1 MLRKIIL
8 IFVLLAGLTL
18 EAGAVLKE
26 KNLDETL
33 SILHQELTKQDAEL
47 STKAEMRTKQRK
59 LIFQRLITAMK
70 QADQNSLM
78 LYSQQSEYVF
88 DLTYACHEATEQYRN
103 FHQRQLP
110 FKKFIQK
117 SKSDIARY
125 DSLTKSL
132 EAMPARV
139 LSKQGQQERD
149 VCLTLAKS
157 IREKLVKE
165 QQSMQEYIRVYS
177 RTEQRL
183 RHLNDYAQERYTDI
197 QTSIF
202 RNGSDTYWEVL
213 TNFPM
218 KWRFMTR
225 SVERKYNFSDARSQ
239 WSGQWILGTFI
250 AILFYVLLAIV
261 LNQLFFRFLMPKRFD
276 TEEFRKKR
284 ACIIMAT
291 TTVTF
296 AIIQGLVI
304 NNTSQNFLIM
314 ASELLVEYAWLLG
327 VILVSL
333 LLRVNGEQIGYAFK
347 IYSPLLTL
355 GFVVIVFRIVL
366 IPSELV
372 NIIFPPILMLCA
384 LWQWIFI
391 RRNNKRVPRSD
402 MMYSYFS
409 LVVFIASVCCSC
421 AGYTLFSVQL
431 LIWWIMQLTCVLTI
445 TCISQYI
452 KFYATKH
459 GLEDKHI
466 DKTWFYHLLEQVF
479 MPVLSV
485 LSILVSIFWAAKV
498 FNLDSLCWKVFNYR
512 FIDMENLQVSILK
525 LAIVICLWFLFRYI
539 TQTILALMRLHYQQ
553 SDPASAAS
561 REVMGKNVIQVLV
574 WGIWLMISLSY
585 LHISV
590 SWLLAIG
597 GGLSTG
603 IGFAS
608 KDIIENIYYGASLM
622 AGRIKVG
629 DWIQVDG
636 TMGKI
641 TSISYTSTVVESL
654 FGEVI
659 TFQNSQLFAKN
670 YKNLTRNHG
679 YILALVPFGV
689 AYGSKVGQVKE
700 LVEKAVKQLKHK
712 WMDNR
717 KEPKVVMTE
726 MADSSVN
733 FQLIIWV
740 DAVKKIYVV
749 SDINQ
754 CIYDTLNQNGIEIPF
769 PQRDV
774 HLKS

>member
-8 IFVLLAGLTL
+8 IIVLLAGLTL

-47 STKAEMRTKQRK
+47 SSKAEMRTKQRK
-59 LIFQRLITAMK
+59 FIFQRLITAMK

-78 LYSQQSEYVF
+78 LYSQQSDYVF

-132 EAMPARV
+132 EAMPDRV
-139 LSKQGQQERD
+139 LSKQGQQERT
-149 VCLTLAKS
+149 VCLALAKS

-165 QQSMQEYIRVYS
+165 EQSMQEYIRVYS

-183 RHLNDYAQERYTDI
+183 RHLNDYAQERYTDL

-202 RNGSDTYWEVL
+202 RNGSDTYWEIL
-213 TNFPM
+213 TNFQM
-218 KWRFMTR
+218 KWHFMMR
-225 SVERKYNFSDARSQ
+225 SIERKYNFSDARSQ
-239 WSGQWILGTFI
+239 WSGQWIVGTFI
-250 AILFYVLLAIV
+250 AILFYILLAIV

-333 LLRVNGEQIGYAFK
+333 LLRVSGEQIGYAFK

-355 GFVVIVFRIVL
+355 GFIVIVFRIIL

-384 LWQWIFI
+384 LWQWFFI
-391 RRNNKRVPRSD
+391 KRHHKRVPRSD

-409 LVVFIASVCCSC
+409 LAVFITSVCCSS

-452 KFYATKH
+452 RLYATKH

-485 LSILVSIFWAAKV
+485 LSILISIFWSAKV
-498 FNLDSLCWKVFNYR
+498 FNLDSLCWKVFNYL

-553 SDPASAAS
+553 TDPASAAS

-641 TSISYTSTVVESL
+641 SSISYTSTVVESL
-654 FGEVI
+654 YGEII

-679 YILALVPFGV
+679 YILTLVPFGV

-700 LVEKAVKQLKHK
+700 LVEQAVKQLKHK